1 MLKQGL
7 FIALSLLIVSIPGWA
22 QPTYNIDLDTVQ
34 AGVQTTKTVNVND
47 EFLVQVVMTGADRL
61 LGYSFDVDFPEDV
74 LDLVA
79 AYENPGDLNFDSLV
93 GLDEVGASIDFFIEN
108 AGRPVPWP
116 LTAEDPA
123 DPQQFIYP
131 RDPGTD
137 EGPRNGVL
145 LDANG
150 DNQLGLDE
158 IGRLIDEFIL
168 DARPDDAESRALG
181 KTTYWTDLAAA
192 RAGENESVE
201 IADPPALSNV
211 GGTPPGRVND
221 SPAVLLARPD
231 RVVDGTRPGVGLS
244 GDLVLITL
252 RFKAKAAGQATLAFV
267 HEGGEH
273 PVYINE
279 DFQDINTDVIDV
291 LEANTPSSV
300 VTIQ

>member
-1 MLKQGL
+1 MSKQGL
-7 FIALSLLIVSIPGWA
+7 VIALAILVTSVPGWA

-61 LGYSFDVDFPEDV
+61 LGYSFDVDFSEDL

-79 AYENPGDLNFDSLV
+79 AYENPGDLNFDGLI
-93 GLDEVGASIDFFIEN
+93 GLDEVGAGIDFFIEN
-108 AGRPVPWP
+108 QVRPIPWP

-123 DPQQFIYP
+123 APEQFVYP

-158 IGRLIDEFIL
+158 IGRIIDEFIL
-168 DARPDDAESRALG
+168 DQRPDDEESRALG
-181 KTTYWTDLAAA
+181 KVAYWTDLAAG
-192 RAGENESVE
+192 RDGLNESVE

-211 GGTPPGRVND
+211 GGTHPGRIND
-221 SPAVLLARPD
+221 ITAVLLARPD
-231 RVVDGTRPGVGLS
+231 RVVSGTRPGFGLS
-244 GDLVLITL
+244 GDLVLMTL
-252 RFKAKAAGQATLAFV
+252 RFKAKLAGQATLSFV

-279 DFQDINTDVIDV
+279 DFQSIDTDVIDV
-291 LEANTPSSV
+291 LEANTPASV